1 MKKKLLSALAIILA
15 LSTQSFGQYYVNSYI
30 NEGKNPGGLNQ
41 DNEYPVGGG
50 ISAGWTTRI
59 NTAPA
64 IPAYSAPIR
73 LPFTFNFNG
82 NDYDSIKIGTSGIV
96 TFSIADPKIPTY
108 SNHALPHVN
117 VPDNSICILGLSP
130 VWASGA
136 QYSKAI
142 TKQFGT
148 APNRQFWIAFNSYGA
163 PSMGNNGF
171 TAWAVVLEESSNKVF
186 IVDQRTSS
194 PTTITLSAG
203 IQIDASSAVQ
213 IANTNRLRSYSI
225 GANPL
230 PDDNTFYELIQGV
243 QPEGSLRVKDVVIDP
258 YLVLGNAPY
267 TVRASIQNM
276 GSTPLSNLKASYR
289 INGGAWVEQVVN
301 LTLAPGNITQVN
313 HPIQWN
319 PGTIGSFAIDFMV
332 TMPNGLIDPV
342 TEDDMASRNVQVVD
356 TFLTRRMLIEGFSS
370 STCPPCRPGNEQ
382 MKTITNQMNNQH
394 FAFIKYQYNFPGT
407 GDPYFTQECA
417 QRGAYYGGISG
428 VPATFLDGGP
438 SFNPN
443 SATLAQF
450 QTAQSKPSFVKIE
463 GSASLQWK
471 NKVNV
476 SVAVTPFIDLPAG
489 VKLHMAIV
497 EKRTE
502 LNVKTNGETEFTN
515 VLKKFVNGTAGQ
527 TLPALTKRQ
536 VHNANGSYT
545 FNGGF
550 RLPLDGQAGNII
562 NWNSEH
568 SIEDFSNLSVVVF
581 LQNDA
586 TKEVLQ
592 TQVID
597 VAMNLSVVNPSTE
610 SPLVVYPNPTDDKV
624 NISMPNLGF
633 SKLVLRNLQ
642 GQIVYSQS
650 FESAVSAHS
659 FDAQSLSAGVYTIS
673 VETQHGVAT
682 HKLVVA
688 K

>member
-1 MKKKLLSALAIILA
+1 MKKKLLSIVVILMA
-15 LSTQSFGQYYVNSYI
+15 MSTQSFGQYYVNSYI

-50 ISAGWTTRI
+50 ISPGWTTRI
-59 NTAPA
+59 NNAPTT
-64 IPAYSAPIR
+64 PAYSTPIR

-82 NDYDSIKIGTSGIV
+82 SDYDSIKIGTSGIV
-96 TFSIADPKIPTY
+96 TFSINDPKIPTY
-108 SNHALPHVN
+108 SNHTLPHAN

-136 QYSKAI
+136 QYAKAI

-171 TAWAVVLEESSNKVF
+171 TAWAVVLEESTNNVY

-194 PTTITLSAG
+194 PTTITVSAG
-203 IQIDASSAVQ
+203 IQIDATTAIQ
-213 IANTNRLRSYSI
+213 IGNTNRLRSYSI
-225 GANPL
+225 GSNPL
-230 PDDNTFYELIQGV
+230 PDDNTYYEMIQGV
-243 QPEGSLRVKDVVIDP
+243 QPEGSARVKDLIVEP

-267 TVRASIQNM
+267 TIRASIQNM
-276 GSTPLSNLKASYR
+276 GSASLSNIKASYR
-289 INGGAWVEQVVN
+289 VNGGAWVEQVVN
-301 LTLAPGNITQVN
+301 VTVAPGNSAQIN

-319 PGTIGSFAIDFMV
+319 PGVIGSYALDFMV

-342 TEDDMASRNVQVVD
+342 TNDDMVSKTVQVVD

-382 MKTITNQMNNQH
+382 MKTITGQMNSQH
-394 FAFIKYQYNFPGT
+394 YAFIKYQYSFPGT

-417 QRGAYYGGISG
+417 QRGTYYGGISG

-450 QTAQSKPSFVKIE
+450 QSAQSKPSFVKIE
-463 GSASLQWK
+463 GSANLQWK

-476 SVAVTPFIDLPAG
+476 AVSVTPYIDLPAG

-515 VLKKFVNGTAGQ
+515 VLKKFVNGTTGQ
-527 TLPALTKRQ
+527 TLPAIAKRQ
-536 VHNANGSYT
+536 THNANGSYT

-550 RLPLDGQAGNII
+550 RLPLDAQAANII
-562 NWNSEH
+562 NWNIEH
-568 SIEDFSNLSVVVF
+568 SIENFANLSVVVF

-592 TQVID
+592 SQVID
-597 VAMNLSVVNPSTE
+597 VAFNLSTTQPSTE
-610 SPLVVYPNPTDDKV
+610 SPLVVYPNPADENV
-624 NISMPNLGF
+624 NISLPNDGF

-642 GQIVYSQS
+642 GQIVYSQQ
-650 FESAVSAHS
+650 FDSAVELHS
-659 FDAQSLSAGVYTIS
+659 IDTKSFSAGVYTIS
-673 VETQHGVAT
+673 VETIHGVAT
-682 HKLVVA
+682 HKLIVT